1 VLKTFEGID
10 TSCDTTDRKF
20 FPYCG
25 EKENFFVIIN
35 EGQDYIKPEIEPLKI
50 NFKKIKGV
58 EQFTLN
64 TELKDEHDRFIKVRD
79 VKEKTVVFCPFCDHS
94 ERGNPDQHNA
104 SIELN
109 KTGEPSIYCASCES
123 RGKGINGTG
132 VYTLANNE
140 AFQVQSERLEVPVFR
155 DILSDKYYIGD
166 KSKRTCTFEYHSIA
180 KMNIPN
186 ALKNREM
193 AIPDKYPEVE
203 FDYDFANRIRYDMD
217 KGFVNRY
224 VAPEILL
231 AEPNKKNVFVVP
243 QYTKKVMQHIVGNSQ
258 EVYDSLINHLAHM
271 VQTGN
276 KLRVAF
282 LFQGVQGTG
291 KGIWFNN
298 SLAQVFGRLYCT
310 QIQHRSFLK
319 EFNQFLEH
327 NYLVMVDEIEADFTS
342 NNDALARILKQVIG
356 DRHIAVESKGVDIKN
371 GKINANLF
379 FATNKRNG
387 LTLEPTDRRFII
399 GNWQEQNVFD
409 QEWWLGDNEMANKLK
424 SEVPQFVGYLK
435 CHKVDMKNLNRVV
448 KNEARQVLIDISKT
462 NTTMFFDSVRTKNW
476 TWLKENLVPFICANT
491 WDIDKYYYYDAQNI
505 INTHQNND
513 RIHRDDLR
521 ILYNNIFQTN
531 KNASEFTR
539 LCNLN
544 GLPIKTMKIEG
555 YNTAQQGFLW
565 K

>member
-1 VLKTFEGID
+1 MKTFEGID
-10 TSCDTTDRKF
+10 TSCKTTDRKF

-25 EKENFFVIIN
+25 RKENFFIIIN
-35 EGQDYIKPEIEPLKI
+35 KGQDYIKPELEPLKI

-58 EQFTLN
+58 PHFTLD
-64 TELKDEHDRFIKVRD
+64 TELKDEHGNIIKVKD
-79 VKEKTVVFCPFCDHS
+79 VKKKTVIFCPFCDHKD
-94 ERGNPDQHNA
+94 RGNPDGHNA
-104 SIELN
+104 SIQLN
-109 KTGEPSIYCASCES
+109 PTGEPSIYCASCES

-132 VYTLANNE
+132 VYTLDNNE
-140 AFQVQSERLEVPVFR
+140 AFLVQSEKLEVPVFR

-166 KSKRTCTFEYHSIA
+166 KSKRTGIFEYHSIA

-186 ALKNREM
+186 ALKNRSM

-203 FDYDFANRIRYDMD
+203 FDYDFANRIRQDLS

-224 VAPEILL
+224 VCPEILL
-231 AEPNKKNVFVVP
+231 AEPNKNVFVVP

-258 EVYDSLINHLAHM
+258 EVYESLINHLAHM

-282 LFQGVQGTG
+282 LFQTCPGTG
-291 KGIWFNN
+291 KGILFNY
-298 SLAQVFGRLYCT
+298 SLAQIFGRLYCT

-342 NNDALARILKQVIG
+342 NSDALARILKQVIG

-387 LTLEPTDRRFII
+387 LTLEPSDRRFII
-399 GNWQEQNVFD
+399 GNWQNENAY
-409 QEWWLGDNEMANKLK
+409 ERKWWLGDDEIKKQLIK
-424 SEVPQFVGYLK
+424 EVPQFVGYLK
-435 CHKVDMKNLNRVV
+435 GHVVDMDTLNRVV
-448 KNEARQVLIDISKT
+448 KNEARQVLIDLSKT
-462 NTTMFFDSVRTKNW
+462 NTTMFFESVRAKEW
-476 TWLKENLVPFICANT
+476 DWLRDNLKPFNPKSTYEN
-491 WDIDKYYYYDAQNI
+491 DIYYYTEADI
-505 INTHQNND
+505 IVDKGIPID
-513 RIHRDDLR
+513 RIHRDELR
-521 ILYNNIFQTN
+521 TIYNNIFQTN
-531 KNASEFTR
+531 KNANEFTR
-539 LCNLN
+539 LCKLN
-544 GLPIKTMKIEG
+544 GLEIKPMKIDG
-555 YNTAQQGFLW
+555 YTTNQQGYKW

>member
-1 VLKTFEGID
+1 MLKKFDRID
-10 TSCDTTDRKF
+10 QSCDTTDRKF

-25 EKENFFVIIN
+25 LKENFFVIIN
-35 EGQDYIKPEIEPLKI
+35 EGHDYIKPELEALRI

-58 EQFTLN
+58 PHFKLD
-64 TELKDEHDRFIKVRD
+64 TELKDEHGKIFKVKD
-79 VKEKTVVFCPFCDHS
+79 VKKKTVVFCPFCDHK
-94 ERGNPDQHNA
+94 ERGNPDSHNA

-123 RGKGINGTG
+123 RGNGINGSG
-132 VYTLANNE
+132 VYTLDNNE
-140 AFQVQSERLEVPVFR
+140 AFLVQSKALEVPVFR

-166 KSKRTCTFEYHSIA
+166 ESKRTGIFEYHSIA

-186 ALKNREM
+186 ALKSRDM

-203 FDYDFANRIRYDMD
+203 FDYDFADRIRYDME

-224 VAPEILL
+224 VCPEILL
-231 AEPNKKNVFVVP
+231 AEPNKNVFVVP
-243 QYTKKVMQHIVGNSQ
+243 PYTKKVMQHIVGNSQ
-258 EVYDSLINHLAHM
+258 EVYESLINHLAHM
-271 VQTGN
+271 VQEGK

-282 LFQGVQGTG
+282 LFQGVHGTG
-291 KGIWFNN
+291 KGIWFNY
-298 SLAQVFGRLYCT
+298 SLAQIFGRLYCT
-310 QIQHRSFLK
+310 QIQHGSFIK
-319 EFNQFLEH
+319 EFNSFLEH
-327 NYLVMVDEIEADFTS
+327 NYCLLVDEVEADFT
-342 NNDALARILKQVIG
+342 NKGDKLARVLKQVIG

-399 GNWQEQNVFD
+399 GNWQNENAYD
-409 QEWWLGDNEMANKLK
+409 RDWWLGDEEMKEQLK
-424 SEVPQFVGYLK
+424 KEVPQFVGYLK
-435 CHKVDMKNLNRVV
+435 THEVDEKTLNRVV
-448 KNEARQVLIDISKT
+448 KNEARQVLIDLSKT
-462 NTTMFFDSVRTKNW
+462 NTTMFFDSVRSKSW
-476 TWLKENLVPFICANT
+476 DWVKENLVPFQMINT
-491 WDIDKYYYYDAQNI
+491 WDVDKYQYYNAQDV
-505 INTHQNND
+505 INNNKSKD

-521 ILYNNIFQTN
+521 TLYNNIFQTS

-544 GLPIKTMKIEG
+544 GLPIKAIKI
-555 YNTAQQGFLW
+555 NDTTQQGFLW

>member
-1 VLKTFEGID
+1 MLDKFEGID
-10 TSCDTTDRKF
+10 KSCKTTDRKF
-20 FPYCG
+20 FPYSG
-25 EKENFFVIIN
+25 DPDKFFVIIN
-35 EGQDYIKPEIEPLKI
+35 KGQRYIKPEIEPLRI

-58 EQFTLN
+58 PHFKLD
-64 TELKDEHDRFIKVRD
+64 TELKDEHGKIFKVKD
-79 VKEKTVVFCPFCDHS
+79 VKKKTVVFCPFCDHK
-94 ERGNPDQHNA
+94 ERGNPDSHNA

-132 VYTLANNE
+132 VYTLDNNE
-140 AFQVQSERLEVPVFR
+140 AFLVQSKKLEVPVFR
-155 DILSDKYYIGD
+155 DILSDKYFIGD
-166 KSKRTCTFEYHSIA
+166 TSKRTGVFEYHSIA

-186 ALKNREM
+186 ALKNRDM

-224 VAPEILL
+224 VAPDILL
-231 AEPNKKNVFVVP
+231 AEPNKNVFVVP
-243 QYTKKVMQHIVGNSQ
+243 QYTKKVMQHIVGNNQ
-258 EVYDSLINHLAHM
+258 EVYASLINHLAHM

-282 LFQGVQGTG
+282 LFQGVAGTG
-291 KGIWFNN
+291 KGIWHNYTI
-298 SLAQVFGRLYCT
+298 AQIFGRLYCT
-310 QIQHRSFLK
+310 QIQHRAFLK

-327 NYLVMVDEIEADFTS
+327 NYVLMVDEIEADFTS

-371 GKINANLF
+371 GSINANLF

-399 GNWQEQNVFD
+399 GEWQNENAYER
-409 QEWWLGDNEMANKLK
+409 EWWLGDNEMKEQLK
-424 SEVPQFVGYLK
+424 KEVPQFVGYLK
-435 CHKVDMKNLNRVV
+435 CHKVDEKTLNRVV
-448 KNEARQVLIDISKT
+448 KNEARQVLIDLSKT
-462 NTTMFFDSVRTKNW
+462 NTTMFFDSVRKKDW
-476 TWLKENLVPFICANT
+476 DWFKENLVPFQMINT
-491 WDIDKYYYYDAQNI
+491 WDVDKYQYYETQNV
-505 INTHQNND
+505 INNHKSVD

-521 ILYNNIFQTN
+521 ILYNNIFQTS

-544 GLPIKTMKIEG
+544 GLPIKAIKI
-555 YNTAQQGFLW
+555 NDTTQQGFLW

>member
-1 VLKTFEGID
+1 MLNKFEGID
-10 TSCDTTDRKF
+10 KSCKTTERKF
-20 FPYCG
+20 FPYSG
-25 EKENFFVIIN
+25 EIKDFFIIIN
-35 EGQDYIKPEIEPLKI
+35 KGQDYIKPEIEPLRI

-58 EQFTLN
+58 PHFKLD
-64 TELKDEHDRFIKVRD
+64 TELKDEHGKIFKVRD
-79 VKEKTVVFCPFCDHS
+79 VKEKTVVFCPFCDPK
-94 ERGNPDQHNA
+94 ERGNPDSHNA

-132 VYTLANNE
+132 VYTLDNNE
-140 AFQVQSERLEVPVFR
+140 AFLVQSKAMEVPVFR

-166 KSKRTCTFEYHSIA
+166 KSKRTGVFEYHSIA

-186 ALKNREM
+186 ALKSRDM

-203 FDYDFANRIRYDMD
+203 FDYDFSNRIRYDME

-231 AEPNKKNVFVVP
+231 AEPNKNVFVVP
-243 QYTKKVMQHIVGNSQ
+243 KYTKKVMQHIVGNSQ
-258 EVYDSLINHLAHM
+258 EVYESLINHLAHM

-282 LFQGVQGTG
+282 LFQGVHGMG
-291 KGIWFNN
+291 KGLWFNFTV
-298 SLAQVFGRLYCT
+298 AQIFGRLYCT
-310 QIQHRSFLK
+310 QIQHGSFIK
-319 EFNQFLEH
+319 EFNSFLEH
-327 NYLVMVDEIEADFTS
+327 NYCLLVDEVEADFT
-342 NNDALARILKQVIG
+342 NIGDKLARVLKQVIG

-387 LTLEPTDRRFII
+387 LTLEPSDRRFII
-399 GNWQEQNVFD
+399 GNWQNENAYD
-409 QEWWLGDNEMANKLK
+409 REWWLGDEEMKKQLK
-424 SEVPQFVGYLK
+424 KEVPQFVGYLK
-435 CHKVDMKNLNRVV
+435 GHKVDMDTLNRVV
-448 KNEARQVLIDISKT
+448 KNDARKVLIDLSKT
-462 NTTMFFDSVRTKNW
+462 NTTMFFDSVRNKSW
-476 TWLKENLVPFICANT
+476 DWIKENLVPFQVINT
-491 WDIDKYYYYDAQNI
+491 WDVDKYHYYEAQNV
-505 INTHQNND
+505 INNHKSVD

-521 ILYNNIFQTN
+521 TLYNNIFQTS

-544 GLPIKTMKIEG
+544 GLPIKPIKINE
-555 YNTAQQGFLW
+555 TTQQGFLW